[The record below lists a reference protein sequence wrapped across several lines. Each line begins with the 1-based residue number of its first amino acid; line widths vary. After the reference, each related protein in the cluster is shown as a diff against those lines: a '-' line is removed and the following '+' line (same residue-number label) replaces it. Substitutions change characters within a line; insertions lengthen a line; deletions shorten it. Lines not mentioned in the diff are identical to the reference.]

1 MFALNKDERS
11 VFLLVNIE
19 EVAAEPL
26 ENFVH
31 AVALAI
37 FGSWLHLD
45 DVALLQT
52 NEEQSYLFLDLIF
65 QRF

>member
-26 ENFVH
+26 ENIVH

-37 FGSWLHLD
+37 LGS
-45 DVALLQT
+45 
-52 NEEQSYLFLDLIF
+52 
-65 QRF
+65 